1 MGDKG
6 EPANT
11 TILLAQIAEGSDDAF
26 NQLMDRLYGRLRAL
40 CAKMLK
46 SYDHLRRWEQTD
58 DVLQNAMLRL
68 YRAVQEVRL
77 ESKRHLLNLA
87 ATQIRRTLIDLARH
101 HFGPHGD
108 GHNHHSDQGEVLAL
122 HTGPQQDFES
132 LDWWT
137 QFHESIESLP
147 DDERET
153 FELIWYAGMT
163 QREAAEVL
171 GVAERTVLRRLHR
184 ARMTLGQ
191 EIEPEPVD
199 DAEESPSPTDE

>member
-6 EPANT
+6 EPTNT

-26 NQLMDRLYGRLRAL
+26 NELMDRLYGRLRAL
-40 CAKMLK
+40 CAKMLR
-46 SYDHLRRWEQTD
+46 SYAHLRRWEQTD

-87 ATQIRRTLIDLARH
+87 AKQIRRTLIDLARH
-101 HFGPHGD
+101 HFGPLGD
-108 GHNHHSDQGEVLAL
+108 GQNHQSDDGRLIGLQA
-122 HTGPQQDFES
+122 GPQQEAES
-132 LDWWT
+132 LEWWT
-137 QFHESIESLP
+137 QFHESVEKLP
-147 DDERET
+147 DDEREA
-153 FELIWYAGMT
+153 FELVWYAGMT
-163 QREAAEVL
+163 QKEAAEVL

-191 EIEPEPVD
+191 IIDPEPAD
-199 DAEESPSPTDE
+199 DDDESQTPTNE